1 MIVKLLEP
9 GYAAVNQAHQAG
21 IQQPNREAM
30 KKGWKKYDAYQLA
43 FELGLELRFE
53 LAKGEDQDG
62 NLVANAV
69 ANQG

>member
-1 MIVKLLEP
+1 
-9 GYAAVNQAHQAG
+9 
-21 IQQPNREAM
+21 M

-43 FELGLELRFE
+43 FELGLELRFV